1 MIRAVFFDWFG
12 TLARYDPPREVAESR
27 ALAGLGFNVPPEKI
41 GPALA
46 IADRQYFE
54 ENTRLSMRKRS
65 REDQARLYA
74 RLQQTLLESIGID
87 TSSRPDLLPKLLAQ
101 MQEFTRHASFA
112 LFDDVMETVRT
123 LKERNL
129 VLGLLTNMDQDMTP
143 LSRSLGIEPYIDF
156 VVTSGEAG
164 EDKPAPGIFLAA
176 LKKAAVTPAEAVH
189 VGDQYGVDVVGARGV
204 GIHPLLIDRDG
215 LSAEVTDC
223 PRLRRLTEVIDY
235 VSG

>member
-46 IADRQYFE
+46 MADRQYFE

-65 REDQARLYA
+65 RDEQTRLYA
-74 RLQQTLLESIGID
+74 RLQQNVLESIGID
-87 TSSRPDLLPKLLAQ
+87 LSRHPDIVGKMLAT
-101 MQEFTRHASFA
+101 MQEYTRTARFA
-112 LFDDVMETVRT
+112 LYDDVMPAVQT
-123 LKERNL
+123 LKKHNL
-129 VLGLLTNMDQDMTP
+129 ILGLLTNMDQDMAP
-143 LSRSLGIEPYIDF
+143 LSRSLGIEGYIDF

-164 EDKPAPGIFLAA
+164 EDKPAPAIFLAA

-189 VGDQYGVDVVGARGV
+189 VGDQYAVDVIGARGV
-204 GIHPLLIDRDG
+204 GIKALLVDRDDT
-215 LSAEVTDC
+215 SPEVSGC
-223 PRLRRLTEVIDY
+223 PRLRSLREVTDY
-235 VSG
+235 LG